1 MVAYALVWT
10 FAVLAFLC
18 FVSPLAAS
26 PAAAREKP
34 ERKDCSQ
41 ALQFLLARK
50 S

>member
-26 PAAAREKP
+26 PAAAREEA
-34 ERKDCSQ
+34 ERDAPSH
-41 ALQFLLARK
+41 APQFLLARK

>member
-10 FAVLAFLC
+10 FAVLTFLC

-26 PAAAREKP
+26 PTAAREKAEGDESSHARP
-34 ERKDCSQ
+34 
-41 ALQFLLARK
+41 FLLARK